1 LSHTKVIVIS
11 AVSGGGKTTIV
22 KELVNQLPSSK
33 ALYFDEYD
41 FDEYPKDYYEW
52 TVSGSD
58 YNLWN
63 ISPIVK
69 DVNKIISEN
78 AVNYLLIDYPFA
90 YQNNQMSPFIDIAIF
105 IDTPLDIAMA
115 RRIMRD
121 FSDKSMEDLKDELSG
136 YVLKGRI
143 SYLAMLDRIKP
154 DSDIVIDGKLSV
166 DKIVNK
172 ILNEIVWLYII
183 IRFFINSAHISN
195 YTYQ

>member
-172 ILNEIVWLYII
+172 ILNEIV
-183 IRFFINSAHISN
+183 
-195 YTYQ
+195 